1 MEKRKKGYKK
11 KVFGLA
17 VCILLGAAGQ
27 DWMLS
32 KQIYAAQ
39 KGTSIE
45 EAYLEGKEPH
55 FTEGFLE
62 AQENGK
68 EENSTNIQL
77 YARSAVLM
85 DADSGRVLFGKN
97 ENTDCQSKNFFLI
110 PFFPFFH
117 STTRFCFILSSKI
130 YALGQLLLTNSR
142 SQGWKSRKYEG

>member
-1 MEKRKKGYKK
+1 
-11 KVFGLA
+11 
-17 VCILLGAAGQ
+17 
-27 DWMLS
+27 MLS

-97 ENTDCQSKNFFLI
+97 ENEQM
-110 PFFPFFH
+110 PMA
-117 STTRFCFILSSKI
+117 STTKIMTCILALENGNMDDMVTVSSYAVSQPKLHLGI
-130 YALGQLLLTNSR
+130 Y
-142 SQGWKSRKYEG
+142 